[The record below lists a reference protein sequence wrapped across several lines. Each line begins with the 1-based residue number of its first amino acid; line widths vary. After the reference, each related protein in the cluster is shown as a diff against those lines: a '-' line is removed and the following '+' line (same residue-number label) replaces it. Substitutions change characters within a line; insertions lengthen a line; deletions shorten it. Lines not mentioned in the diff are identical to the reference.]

1 MRFRRLWNDE
11 SGQALVM
18 VTLSMTL
25 LLGFLALAVD
35 VGVLFHARRN
45 VQLAADSAAVAGA
58 LDFKYNTSQSRAYA
72 AARAAAQANGISN
85 VATNVQPHLPPVN
98 GLYAGTSND
107 IEVIVSQPVNTTLLN
122 FFGVPSVNIS
132 GRAVASSGPTDGCIW
147 ALKTGGGGGVTLTG
161 GTINATNCNIYD
173 NSAWTETGG
182 SVSAKK
188 IGIVGAYTDT
198 GGSITPNPPS
208 TGITAV
214 ANPLNL
220 TAPSPQTG
228 ACPGGNCVVSVTG
241 SSTPRTLTQGR
252 YTSVS
257 ATGGILTFSPGN
269 YTITSFLN
277 ITGGAIVFGAG
288 TYIIEGGLTM
298 TGTTS
303 VTANGVSFYVTGG
316 TSITGN
322 GSPMTITAPTGGL
335 ALVEEDSDG
344 VTITGGSGMT
354 FDGIV
359 YAPTSPLTLT
369 GSGATFSTDLIV
381 GSIGMTGGTFTSTN
395 YAVVTNQNSVL
406 GKLGLVE

>member
-1 MRFRRLWNDE
+1 MRLRRLWKDE
-11 SGQALVM
+11 SGQTLVM
-18 VTLSMTL
+18 AVLSMTL

-45 VQLAADSAAVAGA
+45 VQLAADGAAVAGA
-58 LDFKYNTSQSRAYA
+58 LDYKYNTSQSRAYA

-147 ALKTGGGGGVTLTG
+147 ALKTGGGGITLTG
-161 GTINATNCNIYD
+161 GAINATNCNIYD

-220 TAPSPQTG
+220 TMPTPQTG
-228 ACPGGNCVVSVTG
+228 ACPAACTQNVTG
-241 SSTPRTLTQGR
+241 RSQTLSQGR

-257 ATGGILTFSPGN
+257 ETSGNLTFSPGN
-269 YTITSFLN
+269 YTITGVLS
-277 ITGGAIVFGAG
+277 ITGGNVTFGAG
-288 TYIIEGGLTM
+288 VYIIEGGLTI
-298 TGTTS
+298 TGSGST
-303 VTANGVSFYVTGG
+303 VANGVTFYVSGGSGTTITGG
-316 TSITGN
+316 SA
-322 GSPMTITAPTGGL
+322 MTITAPTNGL
-335 ALVEEDSDG
+335 ALVEEDSKG
-344 VTITGGSGMT
+344 VTITGGGGMT

-359 YAPTSPLTLT
+359 YAPTSHLTLT

-395 YAVVTNQNSVL
+395 YAVVANQNSVL